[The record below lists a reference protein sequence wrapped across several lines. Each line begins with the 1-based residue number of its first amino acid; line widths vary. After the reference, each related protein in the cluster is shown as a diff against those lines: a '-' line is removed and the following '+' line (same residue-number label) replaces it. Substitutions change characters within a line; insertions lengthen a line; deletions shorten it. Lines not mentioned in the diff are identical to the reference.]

1 MIEGIFIIMNIT
13 LCDKVLNGNIPS
25 YQFDE
30 KEEGIYFIY
39 EWIKTKDFS
48 KSVFVCFAN
57 WKILSV
63 KNLRNEQNAILVS
76 HSWDNIIDMVDYY
89 LDVENF
95 KEMDFSI
102 FEFESYK
109 DAFEYC
115 LDLREGF

>member
-1 MIEGIFIIMNIT
+1 MNIT

-30 KEEGIYFIY
+30 KEEGIHFICK
-39 EWIKTKDFS
+39 WLNTKDFS

-57 WKILSV
+57 WKNLPV
-63 KNLRNEQNAILVS
+63 KNLRDEQNSILVS
-76 HSWDNIIDMVDYY
+76 HVWDDITDMVESY

-102 FEFESYK
+102 FEFESYQ

-115 LDLREGF
+115 IDLRESF

>member
-1 MIEGIFIIMNIT
+1 MKIT

-30 KEEGIYFIY
+30 KDEGIYFIY
-39 EWIKTKDFS
+39 EWLRTKDFS
-48 KSVFVCFAN
+48 KSVFVCFEN
-57 WKILSV
+57 WKNS
-63 KNLRNEQNAILVS
+63 ILVS
-76 HSWDNIIDMVDYY
+76 QSWDDIIDMVDAY

-115 LDLREGF
+115 IDLREGF

>member
-1 MIEGIFIIMNIT
+1 MKIT

-39 EWIKTKDFS
+39 EWLKTKDFS

-57 WKILSV
+57 WENLHV
-63 KNLRNEQNAILVS
+63 KKLRDWQNSILVS
-76 HSWDNIIDMVDYY
+76 QSWDDITDMVDAY

-115 LDLREGF
+115 IDLREGF